1 MKHLL
6 SFWSFAAL
14 CVALCVSCN
23 KEEQAAPQDTQLPV
37 SGKVAMEI
45 SAGTPN
51 TRATLRNFPSVE
63 WQNSDAIAIWDGNE
77 KCVFTIK
84 AGTNQGTTAT
94 FEGSVA
100 DGATSLSAIFPASAF
115 NSFSGGSFTATI
127 PAVQVVSAGS
137 CNASGATV
145 AVGVVDGGNHIKFVN
160 AVGLLKF
167 TIGSDF
173 DGQIHSVT
181 LSGVKGETVAGKAV
195 INASTGAVE
204 SVVSPQTSIS
214 IEAGSGKS
222 FPAGDYYIAL
232 LPVQFSNGFS
242 LEFQNLSGVKLTKT
256 TSNAMT
262 LGRAGGFNL
271 GEVTSGI
278 GEFSKPITTAD
289 ELLEWNN
296 NTVFSAGEVYKLGA
310 DIDMSGKKWTPR
322 SDFEGT
328 FDGQGHAIYNLQ
340 VTTSEYVG
348 FIRNTKNGGQ
358 ACIKNLIIGSK
369 DGKTWD
375 GVSHFTHSAS
385 SNNYTWYYA
394 GVIAKTM
401 GATNLENIINFAAVE
416 VASDATSKTRIA
428 GICGNVAST
437 GTVKNCINYGTVTNN
452 APKTGVASSS
462 DGTTAPGA
470 MSGIVAQCDEAV
482 TFEGCVNY
490 GTIINNNPGT
500 FRVGGILGNSSYAK
514 LVKDCS
520 NYGDIK
526 LNATYSAGVF
536 YVGGIVGYGKNL
548 TVKDCTNHASFTW
561 NTFNNT
567 TLGGGVF
574 ADIDAGAVE
583 GCVNEGSLTVG
594 QGGTY
599 ANWSSFG
606 GVAASI
612 YNGTIMDGCTNNGQ
626 VDVYFEQTVRT
637 GGVCGTLN
645 NGCSLKNSINNASV
659 SCTVNVENN
668 RWVAVGGVCA
678 FQEKGSGNSVQG
690 CTNLAS
696 VTLGGDFKPTS
707 ASVHANGANAG
718 GILGY
723 GCLSISIKDNV
734 NKGSVSAVNNS
745 TPGVNAGGIIGH
757 LITGSGIS
765 SSGNV
770 NEASVNADTSDSASP
785 CAGGVI
791 GRAAVASYVATSD
804 KNCGAVT
811 CGNAAN
817 AGSVAGLNSATLKN
831 CGAGGSV
838 CGVTLD
844 SSNFSSYVQGSA
856 STGSHTGSTFYSK

>member
-1 MKHLL
+1 MKHIL
-6 SFWSFAAL
+6 SFLSFSAL
-14 CVALCVSCN
+14 CVAISVSCS
-23 KEEQAAPQDTQLPV
+23 KEEQAAPQDTNLPV
-37 SGKVAMEI
+37 SGMIAREF
-45 SAGTPN
+45 SAGTPS
-51 TRATLRNFPSVE
+51 TRASLRNFPSVE
-63 WQNSDAIAIWDGNE
+63 WQNSDAIAIWDGHD

-100 DGATSLSAIFPASAF
+100 EEATSLNALFPASAF
-115 NSFSGGSFTATI
+115 NSFDGGSFTATI
-127 PAVQVVSAGS
+127 PATQVVPSGG

-145 AVGVVDGGNHIKFVN
+145 AVGKVDNSDHISFVN
-160 AVGLLKF
+160 TVSLLKF
-167 TIGSDF
+167 TIGSEF

-181 LSGVKGETVAGKAV
+181 LSGANGEAIAGKVV

-214 IEAGSGKS
+214 LEAGSGKS

-242 LEFQNLSGVKLTKT
+242 LVFQNLSGVELTKA
-256 TSNAMT
+256 TSSGMT
-262 LGRAGGFNL
+262 LVRSGGFNL

-278 GEFSKPITTAD
+278 GAFNKPITTPD

-296 NTVFSAGEVYKLGA
+296 NTVFSAGDVYKLGA
-310 DIDMSGKKWTPR
+310 DIDMSGKEWIPR

-328 FDGQGHAIYNLQ
+328 FDGQGHKIYNIQ

-348 FIRNTKNGGQ
+348 FIRTTKNGGQ

-369 DGKTWD
+369 DGTTWD
-375 GVSHFTHSAS
+375 GVSRFTHSAS

-401 GATNLENIINFAAVE
+401 GATDLENIINFAAVE
-416 VASDATSKTRIA
+416 VASDAVGKTRIA

-452 APKTGVASSS
+452 AAKTGVGSSS
-462 DGTTAPGA
+462 DSSTAPGCVA
-470 MSGIVAQCDEAV
+470 GIAAQCDEAV
-482 TFEGCVNY
+482 TFDGCVNY
-490 GTIINNNPGT
+490 GTITNNNPGT
-500 FRVGGILGNSSYAK
+500 FRVGGILANSSYAK
-514 LVKDCS
+514 FVKDCS

-526 LNATYSAGVF
+526 INATYSSGVC
-536 YVGGIVGYGKNL
+536 YVGGVVGYGKNV
-548 TVKDCTNHASFTW
+548 TVKDCTNHASFSW
-561 NTFNNT
+561 NTFDNT

-574 ADIDAGAVE
+574 ADIEAGAAE

-594 QGGTY
+594 QGGKY
-599 ANWSSFG
+599 SNWSSFG
-606 GVAASI
+606 GVAAAI
-612 YNGTIMDGCTNNGQ
+612 YSGTVMDGCTNNGQ
-626 VDVYFEQTVRT
+626 VSVYFEQTVRA

-645 NGCSLKNSINNASV
+645 NGCTLKNSSNTAGVN
-659 SCTVNVENN
+659 CTVNVANN

-678 FQEKGSGNSVQG
+678 FQEKGSGNVIQG
-690 CTNLAS
+690 CTNLAQVS
-696 VTLGGDFKPTS
+696 LGGDFKLTDG
-707 ASVHANGANAG
+707 SVHANGANAG
-718 GILGY
+718 GILGF
-723 GCLSISIKDNV
+723 GCLSLSIKDNT

-757 LITGSGIS
+757 LRAGSGIS

-770 NEASVNADTSDSASP
+770 NEASVDADTSDSASP

-791 GRAAVASYVATSD
+791 GRAAVASYVASSD
-804 KNCGAVT
+804 SNSGSVT

-817 AGSVAGLNSATLKN
+817 AGSVAGINSATLSN

-844 SSNFSSYVQGSA
+844 SSNFSSYVQGSS
-856 STGSHTGSTFYSK
+856 STGSHSGSTFYSK